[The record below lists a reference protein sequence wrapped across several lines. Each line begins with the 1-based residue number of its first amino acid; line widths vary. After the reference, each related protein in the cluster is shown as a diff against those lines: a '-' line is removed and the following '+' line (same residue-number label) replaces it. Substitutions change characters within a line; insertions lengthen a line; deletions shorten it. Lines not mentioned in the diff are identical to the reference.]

1 MEKETLWLPSGYGNN
16 TIIFDKSGVPYQT
29 VKNIG
34 SGVNIWEIEK
44 IDILQADQKIKS
56 GYFSVLKANQE

>member
-1 MEKETLWLPSGYGNN
+1 MEKETLWLPSGYGTN